1 MLQLFYSNRYET
13 LVGALLDD
21 LARAPSDPWTAQ
33 PVIVPSAAVRRRLE
47 LDIATRQGICANINF
62 CYLAQWLWA
71 QIGGVIEVPKHSPF
85 APDRLVWRCYRL
97 LENGHDADES
107 LPWNASPRLRTYLDA
122 ADASMRY
129 ELARRVAT
137 VLDHYLTYRPE
148 WLLQWQ
154 KGGSIFAGN
163 AVDPGADATGPRL
176 IGASEAAR
184 EDERWQAALWR
195 AVLAE
200 VAQAAEQVTGHARSP
215 AAALPPAYRFLDQIG
230 TLDLEAISNARWPEA
245 VSVFALPTMPPLHIA
260 LLRAL
265 SRWVDVRLYV
275 MNPCREFWFDVV
287 SEGRVQALD
296 AAGQLDYQ
304 EVGHPLLAEWG
315 RQTQAQLHM
324 LHELT
329 ESAASAETGEF
340 TENPEPSWLA
350 AVQNGI
356 LDLRAE
362 TDADEPPIERGIEV
376 HVCHSL
382 SRQLEV
388 LHDRLLGW
396 FDEFDDLQPSDVL
409 VAVSDLAAAGP
420 LIDAVF
426 GTTPAGDTR
435 RIPYRITGLPP
446 SQANPVARLLLDWLA
461 LPERSVGAPDLIEW
475 LRVDAI
481 AVRYGIDANS
491 LETAQEWLAAAG
503 ARRGLAPLEPVGEN
517 VPVARHTFA
526 DALTRLYLG
535 YAMPPDGEP
544 VDAWLPVEG
553 AGGSDAEL
561 LGRLSRFVDDIE
573 GFAAQCAI
581 ERTPAEWSRLL
592 LETLAQCFDGG
603 VDFADTLATVRDAL
617 DAMSD
622 AMQAGAHDVRLP
634 ASVVRV
640 ALTEALDDPA
650 RGGVPWGSVT
660 FSSLTSLRGLPFRI
674 VCLLGMDD
682 GVLPSLARADEFD
695 LMAAFGKAGD
705 RQRRDD
711 ERNLFLDLL
720 LAARERLFI
729 AYTGRSIR
737 DNAPL
742 PPAALVDELLD
753 HLAQVS
759 AGEDAS
765 PAEVDGARREFIVE
779 HPLQAFASDYFSSK
793 PDLFTYDADRAE
805 LATLLAE
812 PQHPAAAPF
821 FDQPLPPEETREV
834 EFDAFVRF
842 WRHPARALLRD
853 RLGIALSD
861 AQGELLDTEPFD
873 LDYAGRDALAE
884 RLLPVLLDAGREDE
898 VMFARVQRVAEA
910 SPELPGGATGAVWRA
925 RELAALRQLA
935 ASVRREVASGVER
948 LPFVLDLAPR
958 WPDVANSA
966 AHADS
971 AGFAVTLFGAHDALL
986 REAAETPLQ
995 LRGTLNLLTGT
1006 GQVIFRYAKAT
1017 ARDYLSAWL
1026 AHLVYCAAQPDGPR
1040 RTVWHG
1046 SGESFELA
1054 PVAAP
1059 LDELAPLAA
1068 LFKAGRRLPLR
1079 FFPKSA
1085 WTRVSESDSAAQGVW
1100 INDRV
1105 RGESDDPALRIALR
1119 GTPLTLDEPFG
1130 SLAAI
1135 VFKPLI
1141 QHLRSAS

>member
-21 LARAPSDPWTAQ
+21 LAQAPSDPWTAQ

-47 LDIATRQGICANINF
+47 LDIATRQGICANVGF
-62 CYLAQWLWA
+62 GYLAQWLWA
-71 QIGGVIEVPKHSPF
+71 QIGGVIEVPRHSPF

-97 LENGHDADES
+97 LADPDEN

-154 KGGSIFAGN
+154 KGGSIFAG
-163 AVDPGADATGPRL
+163 GAANESGPRL
-176 IGASEAAR
+176 VGASESAR

-200 VAQAAEQVTGHARSP
+200 LAGSNEAQGGAQTS
-215 AAALPPAYRFLDQIG
+215 AAALPPAYRFLDEIR
-230 TLDLEAISNARWPEA
+230 TLDLDAIARADWPEA
-245 VSVFALPTMPPLHIA
+245 VSVFALPTMPPLHVA
-260 LLRAL
+260 LLREL

-287 SEGRVQALD
+287 SEGRVETLD

-329 ESAASAETGEF
+329 ESAASGETGDF
-340 TENPEPSWLA
+340 TENPAPSWLA
-350 AVQNGI
+350 AVQNGM
-356 LDLRAE
+356 LDLRPE
-362 TDADEPPIERGIEV
+362 TLADDPPLEQGIEV

-426 GTTPAGDTR
+426 GTAPHGDTR

-446 SQANPVARLLLDWLA
+446 SQANPVARLVLDWLA
-461 LPERSVGAPDLIEW
+461 LPERSVGAPELIEW
-475 LRVDAI
+475 LRVDAV
-481 AVRYGIDANS
+481 ATRYGIDAS
-491 LETAQEWLAAAG
+491 ALEAAQEWLAAAG
-503 ARRGLAPLEPVGEN
+503 ARRGLAPVEPLGEH

-535 YAMPPDGEP
+535 YAMPDGGEP

-553 AGGSDAEL
+553 ADGSDAEL
-561 LGRLSRFVDDIE
+561 LGRLSRFVDDIDA
-573 GFAAQCAI
+573 FAQRCAVD
-581 ERTPAEWSRLL
+581 RTPAQWTQLL

-603 VDFADTLATVRDAL
+603 VEFADYLAAVRDAIDQMG
-617 DAMSD
+617 DAMR
-622 AMQAGAHDVRLP
+622 AGAQDVALP
-634 ASVVRV
+634 AAVVRG

-660 FSSLTSLRGLPFRI
+660 FSSLTSLRGLPFRV

-720 LAARERLFI
+720 LAARDRLLI

-753 HLAQVS
+753 YLAQIS
-759 AGEDAS
+759 APEGAS
-765 PAEVDGARREFIVE
+765 PADLEAARQAFIVE
-779 HPLQAFASDYFSSK
+779 HPLQAFASDYFSSERG
-793 PDLFTYDADRAE
+793 LFTYDMDRAE
-805 LATLLAE
+805 LASLLAA
-812 PQHPAAAPF
+812 PQHAAAAPF
-821 FDQPLPPEETREV
+821 FDRPLPAEDAAPV
-834 EFDAFVRF
+834 AFDEFVRF

-853 RLGIALSD
+853 RLGIVLSD

-884 RLLPVLLDAGREDE
+884 RLLPVLLDNESDE
-898 VMFARVQRVAEA
+898 VLYERVRRVAAA
-910 SPELPGGATGAVWRA
+910 SPELPGGATGAVWRS
-925 RELAALRQLA
+925 RELGALRQLA
-935 ASVRREVASGVER
+935 DSVRREVAGGVRR
-948 LPFVLDLAPR
+948 LPFVLDIAPR
-958 WPDVANSA
+958 WPDPS
-966 AHADS
+966 DI
-971 AGFAVTLFGAHDALL
+971 AGTLFGPHDAAL
-986 REAAETPLQ
+986 RENAQTPLQ
-995 LRGTLNLLTGT
+995 LHGTLNLLTET
-1006 GQVIFRYAKAT
+1006 GQVIFRYAKPT

-1026 AHLVYCAAQPDGPR
+1026 AHLVYCAALPDGPR

-1046 SGESFELA
+1046 SGESFELT

-1059 LDELAPLAA
+1059 LAELAPLAA
-1068 LFKAGRRLPLR
+1068 LFRAGRRMPLR

-1085 WTRVSESDSAAQGVW
+1085 WVKVSESDSAAQGVW

-1135 VFKPLI
+1135 VFKPLTH
-1141 QHLRSAS
+1141 HLRSVS

>member
-1 MLQLFYSNRYET
+1 MPDAARVSRFRRPSHPESMLQLFYSNRYET

-21 LARAPSDPWTAQ
+21 LAQAPSDPWTAQ

-47 LDIATRQGICANINF
+47 LDIANRQGICANVNF
-62 CYLAQWLWA
+62 GYLAQWLWA
-71 QIGGVIEVPKHSPF
+71 QIGGVIEVPRHSPF

-97 LENGHDADES
+97 LGEADEA

-154 KGGSIFAGN
+154 KGGSIFAS
-163 AVDPGADATGPRL
+163 GAADDSGPRL
-176 IGASEAAR
+176 TGASEAAR

-200 VAQAAEQVTGHARSP
+200 VAELAGNAQTP
-215 AAALPPAYRFLDQIG
+215 AAALPPAYRFLEEIDR
-230 TLDLEAISNARWPEA
+230 LDLEAISQAGWPEA
-245 VSVFALPTMPPLHIA
+245 VSVFALPTMPPLHVA

-329 ESAASAETGEF
+329 ESAASSETGDF

-350 AVQNGI
+350 AVQNGM
-356 LDLRAE
+356 LDLRVE
-362 TDADEPPIERGIEV
+362 TDAHELPIERGIEV

-426 GTTPAGDTR
+426 GTTPLGDTR

-475 LRVDAI
+475 LRVDAV

-491 LETAQEWLAAAG
+491 LEAAQEWLAAAG
-503 ARRGLAPLEPVGEN
+503 ARRGLAPLEPTGEH
-517 VPVARHTFA
+517 VPIARHTFA

-535 YAMPPDGEP
+535 YAMPDGGEP

-553 AGGSDAEL
+553 ADGSGAEL
-561 LGRLSRFVDDIE
+561 LGRLSRFVDDIDS
-573 GFAAQCAI
+573 FAAHCAI
-581 ERTPAEWSRLL
+581 ERTPSEWSQLL
-592 LETLAQCFDGG
+592 LDTLAQCFDGG
-603 VDFADTLATVRDAL
+603 VEFADALAAVRDAL
-617 DAMSD
+617 DRMSD
-622 AMQAGAHDVRLP
+622 AMQAGAEHVTLP
-634 ASVVRV
+634 AAVVRG

-660 FSSLTSLRGLPFRI
+660 FSSLTSLRGLPFRV

-753 HLAQVS
+753 YLAQTS

-765 PAEVDGARREFIVE
+765 PADVERARHAFIVD
-779 HPLQAFASDYFSSK
+779 HPLQAFASDYFAAQ
-793 PDLFTYDADRAE
+793 PELFTYNADRAE
-805 LATLLAE
+805 LATLLAA

-821 FDQPLPPEETREV
+821 FDRPLPPEDAAPV
-834 EFDAFVRF
+834 AFDEFVRF

-853 RLGIALSD
+853 RLGIVLSD

-873 LDYAGRDALAE
+873 LDYAGRDALAD
-884 RLLPVLLDAGREDE
+884 RLLPVLLDADTEDDA
-898 VMFARVQRVAEA
+898 VMFERVRRVAAA

-925 RELAALRQLA
+925 RELGALHQLA
-935 ASVRREVASGVER
+935 ASVRRELAEGVER
-948 LPFVLDLAPR
+948 LPFVLDVAPR
-958 WPDVANSA
+958 WPDSA
-966 AHADS
+966 EL
-971 AGFAVTLFGAHDALL
+971 AGALFGPHDAAL
-986 REAAETPLQ
+986 REPAEAPLQ
-995 LRGTLNLLTGT
+995 LHGTLNLLTGT

-1026 AHLVYCAAQPDGPR
+1026 VHLVYCAARPDGPR

-1046 SGESFELA
+1046 SGESFELT

-1059 LDELAPLAA
+1059 LDQLAPLAA
-1068 LFKAGRRLPLR
+1068 LFRAGRMLPLR

-1085 WTRVSESDSAAQGVW
+1085 WTRVSESESAAQGVW

-1130 SLAAI
+1130 SLASI

>member
-21 LARAPSDPWTAQ
+21 LAQAPSDPWTAL

-47 LDIATRQGICANINF
+47 LDIAARQGICANVNF
-62 CYLAQWLWA
+62 GYLAQWLWA
-71 QIGGVIEVPKHSPF
+71 QIGGVIAVPKHSPF

-97 LENGHDADES
+97 LGDENET

-154 KGGSIFAGN
+154 KGGSIFASN
-163 AVDPGADATGPRL
+163 AADDNGPRL
-176 IGASEAAR
+176 IGASDAAR

-200 VAQAAEQVTGHARSP
+200 LAGLAGDAQTP
-215 AAALPPAYRFLDQIG
+215 AAALPPAYRFLDEIR
-230 TLDLEAISNARWPEA
+230 TLDLEAIARANWPQA
-245 VSVFALPTMPPLHIA
+245 VSVFALPTMPPLHVA
-260 LLRAL
+260 LLREL

-275 MNPCREFWFDVV
+275 MNPCREFWFDIV
-287 SEGRVQALD
+287 SEGRVEALD
-296 AAGQLDYQ
+296 AAGQRDYQ
-304 EVGHPLLAEWG
+304 QVGHPLLAEWG

-329 ESAASAETGEF
+329 ESAASGETGDY
-340 TENPEPSWLA
+340 TENPAPSWLA

-356 LDLRAE
+356 LDLRDEVDAGAN
-362 TDADEPPIERGIEV
+362 ADELPFERGIEV

-426 GTTPAGDTR
+426 GTAPLGDTR

-481 AVRYGIDANS
+481 AVRYGIDAGA
-491 LETAQEWLAAAG
+491 LESAQEWLAAAG
-503 ARRGLAPLEPVGEN
+503 ARRGLAPVEPPGEH

-535 YAMPPDGEP
+535 YAMPDGGEP

-553 AGGSDAEL
+553 ADGSGAEL

-573 GFAAQCAI
+573 QFAQRCALKH
-581 ERTPAEWSRLL
+581 TPQEWTQLL
-592 LETLAQCFDGG
+592 LDTLAQSFDGG
-603 VDFADTLATVRDAL
+603 VAFADSLAAVRDAIDKMG
-617 DAMSD
+617 DAMR
-622 AMQAGAHDVRLP
+622 AGAQDVALP
-634 ASVVRV
+634 AAVVRG
-640 ALTEALDDPA
+640 ALSEALDDPA

-660 FSSLTSLRGLPFRI
+660 FSSLTSLRGLPFRV

-720 LAARERLFI
+720 LAARDQLFI

-753 HLAQVS
+753 HLALVS
-759 AGEDAS
+759 AGEGAS
-765 PAEVDGARREFIVE
+765 PAEIETARHAFIVD
-779 HPLQAFASDYFSSK
+779 HPLQAFASDYFSAQRG
-793 PDLFTYDADRAE
+793 LFTYDVDRAE
-805 LATLLAE
+805 LATLLAA

-821 FDQPLPPEETREV
+821 FDQPLPAQDTPLV
-834 EFDAFVRF
+834 AFDEFVRF
-842 WRHPARALLRD
+842 WRHPARSLLRD
-853 RLGIALSD
+853 RLGIVLYD

-873 LDYAGRDALAE
+873 LDYAGRDALAD
-884 RLLPVLLDAGREDE
+884 RLLPVLLDGRADDPE
-898 VMFARVQRVAEA
+898 VMFERVRRVAAA

-925 RELAALRQLA
+925 RELGALRQLA
-935 ASVRREVASGVER
+935 DSVRRELASGVRR
-948 LPFVLDLAPR
+948 LPFVLDIAPR
-958 WPDVANSA
+958 WPDD
-966 AHADS
+966 ADI
-971 AGFAVTLFGAHDALL
+971 AGSLFGPHDAVL
-986 REAAETPLQ
+986 REASHMPLQ
-995 LRGTLNLLTGT
+995 LHGTLNLLTET
-1006 GQVIFRYAKAT
+1006 GQVIFRYAKPT

-1046 SGESFELA
+1046 SGESFELT

-1059 LDELAPLAA
+1059 LAELAPLAA
-1068 LFKAGRRLPLR
+1068 LFSAGRRLPRR

-1085 WTRVSESDSAAQGVW
+1085 WAKVKDSDSAAQSVW

-1105 RGESDDPALRIALR
+1105 RGESDDAALRIALR

-1130 SLAAI
+1130 SLAGI
-1135 VFKPLI
+1135 VFKPLVR
-1141 QHLRSAS
+1141 HLRSVS